1 MTSPLSPLAVSVSD
15 LPWGTHLCHFYAT
28 PQDLLDTLVPF
39 FSAGLEKDEYCLWV
53 VSPSLTVVEAT
64 AALRSSLPDVD
75 RHVADGRLEI
85 VPSPEWYLKDG
96 RFDAAV
102 VLRSWHEKLDAAL
115 SRGHTGMRANGDEDW
130 LRADLWPAFAAY
142 ERSLDDAIRGR
153 PLIVLCSYPLAAG
166 AVQILDVARAHQF
179 ALAKRCGAWEVLE
192 TPELRAAEEQ
202 ARYREFFDTS
212 HDVILLIDSEGRI
225 LDVNRR
231 GEQVTGYSR
240 AQLLSMNVMQH
251 LALADDKPVVTQ
263 MLADVEDRGL
273 REFRLRWRTSQG
285 DTVHLDGSAVARRSR
300 TGATVAA
307 FCTLRDVTERTKSD
321 LAMRERVE
329 AAREEERTRIARELH
344 DELGSTLT
352 RVRWDLE
359 ALEKDLTGVPAQ
371 PPASLHERFAV
382 ATSLVDATIDSVRR
396 IASELRPAGLD
407 DLGLVAALEMQVKQF
422 QQATGI
428 TCRLDVLLDDGRRL
442 PSGEQSSTLFR
453 IVQEALTN
461 VSRHARATVVNIVLE
476 ERDGELS
483 LEVRDNG
490 VGIPP
495 AALTSPTALGLI
507 GIRERAALVDGTV
520 EISTPGKG
528 TVVAVRL
535 RARSLPRQES

>member
-15 LPWGTHLCHFYAT
+15 LPWGAHLCHFYAT

-53 VSPSLTVVEAT
+53 VSPSLTIEGAT
-64 AALRSSLPDVD
+64 AALRSNLPEVD
-75 RHVADGRLEI
+75 RHVAEGRLEI
-85 VPSPEWYLKDG
+85 VSASDWYLKDG
-96 RFDAAV
+96 RFDAARV
-102 VLRSWHEKLDAAL
+102 IRSWHEKLDAAL
-115 SRGHTGMRANGDEDW
+115 TRGHTAMRANGNEDW

-153 PLIVLCSYPLAAG
+153 PMVVLCSYPLGEG
-166 AVQILDVARAHQF
+166 AIQVLDVARAHQF
-179 ALAKRCGAWEVLE
+179 ALAKRCGAWQVLE

-202 ARYREFFDTS
+202 ARYRELFEIS
-212 HDVILLIDSEGRI
+212 HDVILLVDSEGRI

-240 AQLLSMNVMQH
+240 GQLLSMNVIQH
-251 LALADDKPVVTQ
+251 LALADDEPVVTQ
-263 MLADVEDRGL
+263 MLEDLEDRGV
-273 REFRLRWRTSQG
+273 REFRVRWRTSQG

-300 TGATVAA
+300 TGQTVAA
-307 FCTLRDVTERTKSD
+307 FCILRDVTERTKSE
-321 LAMRERVE
+321 LATRERVE

-359 ALEKDLTGVPAQ
+359 ALEKDLTGVPGQ

-396 IASELRPAGLD
+396 IASELRPACLD

-422 QQATGI
+422 QRATGI
-428 TCRLDVLLDDGRRL
+428 TCHLDVLLDDGHSL

-461 VSRHARATVVNIVLE
+461 VRRHARATVVNIVLE
-476 ERDGELS
+476 ERDGELT

-490 VGIPP
+490 VGIPA

>member
-1 MTSPLSPLAVSVSD
+1 MSPLAVSVSD

-28 PQDLLDTLVPF
+28 PQDLLETLVPF

-53 VSPSLTVVEAT
+53 VSPTLSIDDAK
-64 AALRSSLPDVD
+64 AALRGSLPEVD
-75 RHVADGRLEI
+75 RHVAEGRLEI
-85 VPSPEWYLKDG
+85 IRSSDWYLKDG
-96 RFDAAV
+96 SFDAAR

-115 SRGHTGMRANGDEDW
+115 ARGHTGMRANGNEDW

-142 ERSLDDAIRGR
+142 ERSLDNAIRGR
-153 PLIVLCSYPLAAG
+153 PMVVLCSYPLGEG
-166 AVQILDVARAHQF
+166 AIQILDVAREHQF
-179 ALAKRCGAWEVLE
+179 AVAKRRGAWEVLE

-202 ARYREFFDTS
+202 ARYRELFETS
-212 HDVILLIDSEGRI
+212 HDVILLVDSEGRI

-240 AQLLSMNVMQH
+240 AQLLSMSVIQH
-251 LALADDKPVVTQ
+251 LALDDDQPVVTQ
-263 MLADVEDRGL
+263 MLEDVENRGV
-273 REFRLRWRTSQG
+273 REFCVRWRTSQG
-285 DTVHLDGSAVARRSR
+285 GTVHLDGSAVARRSR
-300 TGATVAA
+300 TGQTVAA
-307 FCTLRDVTERTKSD
+307 FCILRDVTERTRSD

-344 DELGSTLT
+344 DELGATLT

-359 ALEKDLTGVPAQ
+359 TLEKDLTVVPAQ
-371 PPASLHERFAV
+371 PPASLHDRFAA
-382 ATSLVDATIDSVRR
+382 ATGLVDATIDSVRR

-407 DLGLVAALEMQVKQF
+407 DLGLVAALEMQVQQF
-422 QQATGI
+422 QRVTGV
-428 TCRLDVLLDDGRRL
+428 TCRLDVLLDDGDHL

-476 ERDGELS
+476 ERDGELT

-490 VGIPP
+490 VGIPA

-520 EISTPGKG
+520 EISSPGRG

-535 RARSLPRQES
+535 RARNLPRQES

>member
-1 MTSPLSPLAVSVSD
+1 LTSPRSPLAVSVSD

-28 PQDLLDTLVPF
+28 SQDLLDTLVPF
-39 FSAGLEKDEYCLWV
+39 FRAGLEKNEYCLWA
-53 VSPSLTVVEAT
+53 VSPSLTIDDAT

-75 RHVADGRLEI
+75 RYVADGRLEI
-85 VPSPEWYLKDG
+85 VPSLDWYLKDG
-96 RFDAAV
+96 RFDATR
-102 VLRSWHEKLDAAL
+102 VLQSWLEKLDAAL
-115 SRGHTGMRANGDEDW
+115 TRGHTGMRANGNEDW
-130 LRADLWPAFAAY
+130 LRPDLWPAFAAY

-153 PLIVLCSYPLAAG
+153 PMVVLCSYPLGEG
-166 AVQILDVARAHQF
+166 AIQILDVAREHQF
-179 ALAKRCGAWEVLE
+179 ALAKRRGAWEVLE
-192 TPELRAAEEQ
+192 TPELRVAEEQ
-202 ARYREFFDTS
+202 ARHRELFETS
-212 HDVILLIDSEGRI
+212 HDVILLVDPEGRI

-231 GEQVTGYSR
+231 GEQVTGYSHG
-240 AQLLSMNVMQH
+240 QLLSMNVIQH
-251 LALADDKPVVTQ
+251 LALADDQPVVTQ
-263 MLADVEDRGL
+263 MLEDVEDRGV
-273 REFRLRWRTSQG
+273 REFRVRWRTSQG
-285 DTVHLDGSAVARRSR
+285 DTVHLDGSAVARRAR
-300 TGATVAA
+300 TGQTVAV
-307 FCTLRDVTERTKSD
+307 FCILRDVTERTKSD

-359 ALEKDLTGVPAQ
+359 ALEKDLTGAAAQ
-371 PPASLHERFAV
+371 PDDSLHERFAV
-382 ATSLVDATIDSVRR
+382 ATGLVDATIDSVRR

-407 DLGLVAALEMQVKQF
+407 DLGLVAALEMQVQQF
-422 QQATGI
+422 QRATGV
-428 TCRLDVLLDDGRRL
+428 TCRLDVLLDDGYHL
-442 PSGEQSSTLFR
+442 PGEQSSNLFR

-476 ERDGELS
+476 ERDGELT
-483 LEVRDNG
+483 LEIRDNG

-507 GIRERAALVDGTV
+507 GIRERAALVGGTV